1 MGQKV
6 NPVGLRIA
14 THNVHDSIWYVKK
27 CSYASVVFEDDYLTR
42 YIEKKFRHASIS
54 KILIKRKDSAVDIA
68 IHSAK
73 PGIIVGKKGV
83 DADALRSFLSKK
95 LNSKVEINIAEVKRP
110 NSSAV
115 LVAKSIAFQLERR
128 SSFRRVAKKSLSF
141 VMRDSGVRGVK
152 ISCAGRLSGAEIART
167 EFFRDGSVPLHKL
180 KANVDY
186 GLAEAHTTYG
196 SIGVKVWIYK
206 GDLLRS
212 NRGSGV
218 YSKEN
223 KAQEV

>member
-1 MGQKV
+1 MLK
-6 NPVGLRIA
+6 L
-14 THNVHDSIWYVKK
+14 
-27 CSYASVVFEDDYLTR
+27 
-42 YIEKKFRHASIS
+42 
-54 KILIKRKDSAVDIA
+54 LICI
-68 IHSAK
+68 
-73 PGIIVGKKGV
+73 
-83 DADALRSFLSKK
+83 F
-95 LNSKVEINIAEVKRP
+95 
-110 NSSAV
+110 
-115 LVAKSIAFQLERR
+115 F
-128 SSFRRVAKKSLSF
+128 KKSDTPNTPSRPMIKEPLMYAFASSRLLSDNPDLLKLF
-141 VMRDSGVRGVK
+141 MRDSGERGVK